1 MSRLTKYFGPSPRRG
16 HGHGRL
22 SLRRLSPERYSRR
35 RTDALSTPGKV
46 PALFSRMLAMWQRNT
61 GIYGLSFTDGVT
73 VVISMKLVSQD
84 RLEILTP
91 LMATE
96 TRSRLIGFVCVAVTA
111 LGWGL
116 NWPAT
121 KFLLTEC
128 PPLSARGICGLVA
141 GLALFGVAR
150 FRGETLVVPRHLWGR
165 LAVAALLNVSAWM
178 GLTTV
183 SMLWLPAGQAVTLA
197 YTMPVWAAL
206 LAWPMLGDRPGSRQI
221 AAIALGIC
229 GVVTLVE
236 GAGLS
241 LDAAR
246 RPGIALALSAAGL
259 FAFGTVLAK
268 RRPILLPRVTLV
280 AWQVGI
286 GCIPLLLGGL
296 LFEKTHLDAL
306 PFIGWI
312 ALTYTALVSMGLCYV
327 LWFAAVRRLKPSS
340 AAVGTLL
347 TPLIGVVAS
356 SVALG
361 DPLTIRQIVSLA
373 LVVAGIGFAIKT

>member
-1 MSRLTKYFGPSPRRG
+1 M
-16 HGHGRL
+16 
-22 SLRRLSPERYSRR
+22 
-35 RTDALSTPGKV
+35 V
-46 PALFSRMLAMWQRNT
+46 
-61 GIYGLSFTDGVT
+61 I
-73 VVISMKLVSQD
+73 ISMKSASQD
-84 RLEILTP
+84 GLETIAP
-91 LMATE
+91 LLENE
-96 TRSRLIGFVCVAVTA
+96 TNPRLIGFVCVAFTA

-128 PPLSARGICGLVA
+128 PPLSARGVCGLVA
-141 GLALFGVAR
+141 GLVLFGVAR
-150 FRGETLVVPRHLWGR
+150 FRGESLVVPRHLWGR
-165 LAVAALLNVSAWM
+165 LVVAALLNVSAWM

-206 LAWPMLGDRPGSRQI
+206 LAWPILGDRPGSRQI

-229 GVVTLVE
+229 GVVILVG

-241 LDAAR
+241 LDVAR

-268 RRPILLPRVTLV
+268 LQPIPLPRVTLV

-286 GCIPLLLGGL
+286 GCIPLFLGGL
-296 LFEKTHLDAL
+296 LFEQTHFDAL
-306 PFIGWI
+306 PVIGWI

-347 TPLIGVVAS
+347 TPVIGVVAS
-356 SVALG
+356 SAALG
-361 DPLTIRQIVSLA
+361 DPLTIRQVVALA
-373 LVVAGIGFAIKT
+373 LVVAGIMFAIKN